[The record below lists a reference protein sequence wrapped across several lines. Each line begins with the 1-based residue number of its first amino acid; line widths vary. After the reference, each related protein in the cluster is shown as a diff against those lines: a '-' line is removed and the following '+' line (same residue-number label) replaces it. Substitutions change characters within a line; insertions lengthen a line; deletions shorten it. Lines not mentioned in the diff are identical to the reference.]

1 MKRSVLAGLCLILLV
16 SVNGT
21 GSVLSAT
28 LPENYTY
35 EQPPVNEAESQK
47 LKPSE
52 LVVLYPMSAEDIS
65 AIEHIVPKVPVNVNG
80 SWYEAEEITLF
91 NGQRLFFTL
100 NRSGG
105 LYAFTSAVEM
115 EVFLVSEYGDVF
127 GKSLSPETRSL
138 DDTFS
143 TLHENWMYG
152 GWDIEVAPFARVEAL
167 PGYMN
172 NAISSA
178 VIGSDAP
185 LTLWE
190 YASYQGNSL
199 TIPAGSA
206 YFALALYGFN
216 DRASSI
222 S

>member
-1 MKRSVLAGLCLILLV
+1 MKRSVLVCLCFILLV
-16 SVNGT
+16 SVYGT
-21 GSVLSAT
+21 APVLSAT
-28 LPENYTY
+28 LPENYTH
-35 EQPPVNEAESQK
+35 EPPPVNEAELRK

-52 LVVLYPMSAEDIS
+52 VVALYPMSAEDIS
-65 AIEHIVPKVPVNVNG
+65 AIEHIVPMVPVNVDG

-91 NGQRLFFTL
+91 DGQRLFFTL
-100 NRSGG
+100 DHTGG
-105 LYAFTSAVEM
+105 LYAFTLAVEL
-115 EVFLVSEYGDVF
+115 ESFLVSEYGDVF
-127 GKSLSPETRSL
+127 GSSLSLETRSL

-172 NAISSA
+172 DAISSA
-178 VIGSDAP
+178 KIGPNAP

-190 YASYQGNSL
+190 YANYQGNSL

-206 YFALALYGFN
+206 YFALALYGWN